1 MARRPNPQRK
11 QELLAG
17 IVAFA
22 ASNGL
27 GDLSLRPLAA
37 ALGTSTYTLTYQFGS
52 KEELIVDTLNYVEG
66 LHTEALGTTF
76 AVGASPK
83 ECLNNYWS
91 WLSDPTNSRIV
102 RILFEAT
109 TIGMSGAAG
118 YSDFRRRL
126 VDSWRKGWTAH
137 LVGLGMDASAA
148 EEKATLVTAA
158 LLGLTF
164 DLLSTADGERLTHV
178 VDVVGS
184 LVEPQTAATV

>member
-66 LHTEALGTTF
+66 LHTEALGATF
-76 AVGASPK
+76 EVGASPK

-164 DLLSTADGERLTHV
+164 DLLSTADTERLTHV

-184 LVEPQTAATV
+184 LVEPQAAATV